1 MNLRPETFEKEHKHA
16 LIRLLQAQVRLD
28 GKQHVLLYALRLYCA
43 SVFRALQSGKI
54 DELRLIEYE
63 L

>member
-1 MNLRPETFEKEHKHA
+1 MCCYTRCA
-16 LIRLLQAQVRLD
+16 CI
-28 GKQHVLLYALRLYCA
+28 GA